1 MFRVVIISRRII
13 RNKIVKK
20 YIDIRQGWYLTLTSR
35 EPLFNLQ
42 FEIFLYLIKNL
53 IDDVYDN
60 FNNIWVIPKWSVFI
74 GGETEKLSN
83 SFTNCRHSSWWLTA
97 ILLSKILS
105 REIRWDRNMIQSS
118 PPILNERPWMARR

>member
-20 YIDIRQGWYLTLTSR
+20 YIDIRQGGYLTLTSR

-60 FNNIWVIPKWSVFI
+60 FNNI
-74 GGETEKLSN
+74 
-83 SFTNCRHSSWWLTA
+83 
-97 ILLSKILS
+97 
-105 REIRWDRNMIQSS
+105 
-118 PPILNERPWMARR
+118 